1 MNFKAKTSLSLSAA
15 ALLFLSACGDD
26 SSNKS
31 VDTVIEELP
40 VTDPTQVNDNPTPGD
55 SINTPADTA
64 STTPA
69 DSIPAVDDSTSTEPT
84 SKIVMPDEATDIT
97 PAITIPKEEG
107 KGLLIDDFEDGD
119 NASLQGEFYWY
130 DYNDNKGGKDGDGAS
145 EIKSPV
151 GPDGYPVARKSDNGT
166 NYAWA
171 VYYALD
177 KGEYKYDPYVGWGV
191 TLDTDVDYT
200 KYGGLTYWYKG
211 GAHIVRVETSDVTNY
226 DVHMMN
232 MKASRHT
239 NHLN

>member
-1 MNFKAKTSLSLSAA
+1 MNFKAKTSLTLSAA

-26 SSNKS
+26 SSSKP

-40 VTDPTQVNDNPTPGD
+40 VTDSTQVNDNPTPGD

-177 KGEYKYDPYVGWGV
+177 KGE
-191 TLDTDVDYT
+191 
-200 KYGGLTYWYKG
+200 
-211 GAHIVRVETSDVTNY
+211 
-226 DVHMMN
+226 
-232 MKASRHT
+232 
-239 NHLN
+239 